1 MVPAVA
7 GSSCIAS
14 NWLALNAAR
23 RCGKQHPAASAH
35 PPASHHPTPVLSRI
49 GQALLRGQWRDAV
62 RQLLTPRADCTR
74 EDQVEAARLY
84 LEEGDIEGALA
95 RMPRFLVAE
104 PMVLQVGRRD
114 RDRGGGT

>member
-1 MVPAVA
+1 M
-7 GSSCIAS
+7 
-14 NWLALNAAR
+14 
-23 RCGKQHPAASAH
+23 
-35 PPASHHPTPVLSRI
+35 
-49 GQALLRGQWRDAV
+49 LLRGQWRDAV